1 MRRFSTVVTAL
12 LAGVLLLLASGC
24 SKLRARDQL
33 NKGIASFRNARYNE
47 AVDHF
52 KQSIALDP
60 TYVNAHLYLATS
72 YMIQWIPGA
81 ESPENLEYVNKARQE
96 FLNVLQQDPNNTN
109 ALAYLANMAY
119 NQAQSLPEDQ
129 KLAKFDEAADWD
141 KKLLKI
147 DPQNKEAYYYL
158 GVIAYNK
165 FHPALML
172 AEVNLHMKPEDP
184 GPLKDK
190 TVKEDLKTKYSA
202 IIDDGIANL
211 QKALDIDKEYDDA
224 MAYMNLLV
232 RERAYLLDDSDEYKK
247 QIAVADNW
255 LQKALDTK
263 KMKAARQPK
272 TPGGIVQDSN

>member
-1 MRRFSTVVTAL
+1 MRRFSIVASAL
-12 LAGVLLLLASGC
+12 LAGVLLLLTSGC

-33 NKGIASFRNARYNE
+33 NKGITSFRNARYSE

-60 TYVNAHLYLATS
+60 TYLNAHLYLATS

-129 KLAKFDEAADWD
+129 KLAKFDEAANWD
-141 KKLLKI
+141 KKLLQI

-190 TVKEDLKTKYSA
+190 KVKEDLKAKYST
-202 IIDDGIANL
+202 IIDDGISNL

-232 RERAYLLDDSDEYKK
+232 RERAYLLDDPDEYKK

-272 TPGGIVQDSN
+272 TPGGIVADTN